1 MSHPSADGWL
11 FLILALMKIIFL
23 SCVVFFLLAC
33 HQNRPTTCRLVVS
46 MVGTSA
52 DSVLLRRI
60 SLNNDP
66 SRTID
71 SGVLLSQKD
80 SLVFEL
86 PVSSD
91 SLYQLSFMYAS
102 NRVYCIPDNSDIRI
116 VMNKKT
122 GKNSIIGSPVSI
134 SLLQFNE
141 EQDSLKRLMYATRL
155 LIKSSGN
162 HRDKQRLDSLEQ
174 VVSAMDKNIQ
184 QRYYHFAD
192 STSSS
197 AAFMENY
204 DNIEF
209 GKDFTS
215 MKELVTKTS
224 NRFPGSVPIQRLLNQ
239 VLQLISIYEKELKT
253 GDVFPELRLPDLEGN
268 ICSTS
273 ETKGKYLFIDFWS
286 SWCRTC
292 MPYMKLKKEL
302 AKDNRFKD
310 LVLIS
315 VAMDE
320 NLSFCKEIVKINQL
334 KNIQLIDKDVWKGQT
349 ASKLA
354 FDSIP
359 FNFLVGPDQR
369 ILAKAI
375 PADSMIT
382 VLRKYIH

>member
-1 MSHPSADGWL
+1 V
-11 FLILALMKIIFL
+11 I
-23 SCVVFFLLAC
+23 FFLLAC
-33 HQNRPTTCRLVVS
+33 HQDHPPTCRLVVS

-71 SGVLLSQKD
+71 SGVLLSPKD

-102 NRVYCIPDNSDIRI
+102 NRVYCIPDNSYIRI

-141 EQDSLKRLMYATRL
+141 EQDSLKRLMFTNGL
-155 LIKSSGN
+155 LVKSSGN
-162 HRDKQRLDSLEQ
+162 NMQKHQLDSLEQ

-209 GKDFTS
+209 GKDFIR
-215 MKELVTKTS
+215 MKELVTKIS
-224 NRFPGSVPIQRLLNQ
+224 NRFPGSAPIQRLKNQ
-239 VLQLISIYEKELKT
+239 VLQLVSIYEKELNT
-253 GDVFPELRLPDLEGN
+253 GDVFPELRLPDLQGN
-268 ICSTS
+268 VYSTA
-273 ETKGKYLFIDFWS
+273 ETKGKYVFIDFWS
-286 SWCRTC
+286 SWCRSC

-302 AKDNRFKD
+302 TKDNRFKD

-334 KNIQLIDKDVWKGQT
+334 KNIQLIDKDIWKGQT